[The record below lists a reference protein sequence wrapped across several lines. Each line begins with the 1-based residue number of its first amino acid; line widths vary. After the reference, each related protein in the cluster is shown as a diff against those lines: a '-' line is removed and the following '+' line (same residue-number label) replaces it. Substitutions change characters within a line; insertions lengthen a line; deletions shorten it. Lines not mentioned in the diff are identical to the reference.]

1 MDASDAAPPRKL
13 LAAGRSVSGA
23 SAVGV
28 LFAGEAAAEALLA
41 AGLAAAGGPPG
52 GGLTAAVALPVG
64 FHAAAEALTAGELA
78 AEQPAECSAAFACS
92 WAERIELQGPEG
104 TAQAQTRPADHPE
117 QQKGLM
123 RSQRRRLPPAE
134 QLPSFAEPAC
144 MSEKGRNEDMYSFI
158 GCTHKIFSGTVWTKQ
173 QGRLPQGYTFA
184 LSAQ

>member
-64 FHAAAEALTAGELA
+64 FHAAAEALTAGEPA
-78 AEQPAECSAAFACS
+78 AEQPAKCSAAFACS
-92 WAERIELQGPEG
+92 WAERKELQGPEG
-104 TAQAQTRPADHPE
+104 TAQAQTRPEDHPE
-117 QQKGLM
+117 QQKGLT
-123 RSQRRRLPPAE
+123 RSRRRRLPPAE
-134 QLPSFAEPAC
+134 QLPSFAEPVHVR
-144 MSEKGRNEDMYSFI
+144 ERPK
-158 GCTHKIFSGTVWTKQ
+158 
-173 QGRLPQGYTFA
+173 
-184 LSAQ
+184 